1 MNLQVERCAML
12 LQYVTVLQ
20 GTLPVALLVTALNVM
35 LAVGEGRDKPAS
47 RHWRLIGFLAGFA
60 GAVVFAALRAAA
72 VITQRTFVNYPTLW
86 CCALLDIAVFVIV
99 LFARKL
105 TTDWHTH
112 ARAFNIANLVAALA
126 ITATTFRALPD
137 VVLKLTIFVEPG
149 ETFFTSDMLLRALG
163 FALGAATSIVVALIV
178 RTMRSSNVRFA
189 FTIATL
195 LLTALLF
202 ASHFTD
208 LAQILQSKR
217 IVHFPTN
224 AFLLL
229 VWTINHQRDMV
240 IAMALVFVIP
250 AIASV
255 VMGFKF
261 KTNGEN
267 EADVRAHIAFRRR
280 AKAAGVWSMVAIIGA
295 TVALTYGVA
304 QTQQVITLSP
314 PENYSLQDG
323 VATISFDQVSDGHLH
338 RFEYKAKDGTT
349 MRFIV
354 IKKNGGAYGVG
365 LDACENCG
373 DAGYYEKNGKIICK
387 KCDVAINLA
396 TIGFSGGCNPVPFD
410 YKVESGAIIIQ
421 TSVLDALSAHFQ

>member
-1 MNLQVERCAML
+1 ML
-12 LQYVTVLQ
+12 VQYVTVLQ
-20 GTLPVALLVTALNVM
+20 GTLPVALLVMALNVM
-35 LAVGEGRDKPAS
+35 LTVGEGRDKPAS
-47 RHWRLIGFLAGFA
+47 RHWRLIGVLVGFA

-72 VITQRTFVNYPTLW
+72 VITQRTFVNHPTLW
-86 CCALLDIAVFVIV
+86 CCVLLDIAVFAVV

-105 TTDWHTH
+105 TADWHAH
-112 ARAFNIANLVAALA
+112 AHALDIANLIAAMA
-126 ITATTFRALPD
+126 IAVTTFHALPD

-163 FALGAATSIVVALIV
+163 FALGAATAIVAALIM
-178 RTMRSSNVRFA
+178 RTMRGSNVRSA
-189 FTIATL
+189 FTVATL
-195 LLTALLF
+195 LLIALLL

-217 IVHFPTN
+217 IVRFPTN
-224 AFLLL
+224 MFMLL
-229 VWTINHQRDMV
+229 VWAINHQRDMV
-240 IAMALVFVIP
+240 IAMVLVFAIP
-250 AIASV
+250 AIASL
-255 VMGFKF
+255 VMGFKT
-261 KTNGEN
+261 KASGEN

-280 AKAAGVWSMVAIIGA
+280 AKAAGVWSLVAMIGA
-295 TVALTYGVA
+295 TVALTVGVA

-410 YKVESGAIIIQ
+410 YTVESGKIVIQ